1 MKAPNVVS
9 YPNLVVKWG
18 SNSWSHC
25 SHQVTMQDY
34 RNEVKE
40 FFVGDEQLA
49 AEVEFALKTAEKE
62 KEMEEQMENCNLTGE
77 PKTPTAQVRTQQV
90 SLVVFTVNSCRPY

>member
-1 MKAPNVVS
+1 
-9 YPNLVVKWG
+9 
-18 SNSWSHC
+18 
-25 SHQVTMQDY
+25 MQDY

-62 KEMEEQMENCNLTGE
+62 KEVEEQMENCNLTGE
-77 PKTPTAQVRTQQV
+77 PKTPTAQVRTHQV
-90 SLVVFTVNSCRPY
+90 SLVVFTVNSCRHY